1 MSIKGTAELRVISDG
16 HNNIVEATVPN
27 GTRLAD
33 AIKLHATISDKVLK
47 NLRGCG
53 ACISGAHIIIRERLD
68 DIIKVDLDKM
78 EVIR

>member
-1 MSIKGTAELRVISDG
+1 MDNKGFAELRIINDG
-16 HNNIVEATVPN
+16 KNNIVEATVPN

-33 AIKLHATISDKVLK
+33 AVKLQTVISDKVLK
-47 NLRGCG
+47 NLRGCP

-68 DIIKVDLDKM
+68 DVIKVDLDKM